1 VTAQLNAAINKVIVE
16 PEINAR
22 LRAGAE
28 VTPMSIDQLAAFVR
42 TEIENNQM
50 ILKATNLTAEWL
62 SAVRFRMHDACA
74 KGANRRHEVRLFHTE

>member
-22 LRAGAE
+22 LRQAGAE

-50 ILKATNLTAEWL
+50 ILKATNLTAE
-62 SAVRFRMHDACA
+62 
-74 KGANRRHEVRLFHTE
+74 

>member
-50 ILKATNLTAEWL
+50 ILKATNLTAE
-62 SAVRFRMHDACA
+62 
-74 KGANRRHEVRLFHTE
+74 